1 MMKRRL
7 IFGVVAV
14 ALALNLAIGAAIYL
28 NSARAAEQKDSM
40 DASLEL
46 FASVL
51 QKVRAEYVDGTN
63 LTYRDLTDAA
73 IKGMVGKLDP
83 HSEFMDADEYQQL
96 QNDTEGQFG
105 GLGLNVMVKSNY
117 VVVIAPME
125 DTPGF
130 RAGILPGDMII
141 RVNGASVENT
151 PIDDVVKRLRGE
163 PGTQVTITIH
173 RPATG
178 EEKNL
183 TLTRAIIQTDMV
195 KDINGKREFPLGAD
209 GIGYVRITEF
219 GDRTGDELEAA
230 LGKLK
235 AQDMKALILDLRW
248 NPGGLL
254 DQAVDVCQKFL
265 PRGQLVVS
273 TEGRDPAQNSVL
285 RAKGRGD
292 ELKGMPMVVLVDL
305 GSASASEIVTGCLQ
319 DLHRAVILGEKTFGK
334 GSVQSIFPLDGPAL
348 KLTVAKYYTPSHRV
362 IHEHGIEPDIVV
374 PMTEEQERALLLT
387 RLPGALESLD
397 ATNRVRVAQMQD
409 VQLERAEDLLKGML
423 LYGQLENS
431 PLKMAAKQ
439 DDPARN

>member
-14 ALALNLAIGAAIYL
+14 TLALNLAIGAAIYL

-141 RVNGASVENT
+141 KVNGKSVENT

-195 KDINGKREFPLGAD
+195 KDINGKREFPLGED
-209 GIGYVRITEF
+209 NIGYIRITEF
-219 GDRTGDELEAA
+219 GDKTGDELEAA
-230 LGKLK
+230 LDKLK
-235 AQDMKALILDLRW
+235 AQGMKALILDLRW

-254 DQAVDVCQKFL
+254 DQAVEVCQKFL

-292 ELKGMPMVVLVDL
+292 ELKGMPMVVLVNL

-334 GSVQSIFPLDGPAL
+334 GSVQSIFPLDDGSGAQADRRQILHAQPSRHPRAWHHAGHPRADDRGTGARPAAHAL
-348 KLTVAKYYTPSHRV
+348 ARRAGIAGRDQSRPRRANSGRATRTRRGLAQGHVALR
-362 IHEHGIEPDIVV
+362 
-374 PMTEEQERALLLT
+374 
-387 RLPGALESLD
+387 
-397 ATNRVRVAQMQD
+397 
-409 VQLERAEDLLKGML
+409 
-423 LYGQLENS
+423 
-431 PLKMAAKQ
+431 
-439 DDPARN
+439 PARKLAVENGGETR